1 MKRTLLPILC
11 AATLAAAVSCGV
23 NPENTTADA
32 VADTQ
37 PRLPAMHYADSTR
50 NGRKISKDPHVIRF
64 KERYLMYYS
73 MAPAKDEGWTVGIA
87 ESRDLTHWTPVAI
100 MEPAGQYESKGFC
113 APCALV
119 RDDTVHLFYQTY
131 GNNEKDAICH
141 AWSTDGIHFERDAS
155 NPIFAPEPAA
165 WTCGRAIDAEVARVG
180 DRYLM
185 YYATRTTD
193 YKRQIIGVAEAPAD
207 TDFSRGEWRQVGDGP
222 VLKPEYPWEETCTEG
237 ASIVEH
243 DGKYYM
249 FYAGAYNNRP
259 QQVGVAV
266 SDDGIRWTKMSN
278 KPFLA
283 NGDPGTWNSC
293 ESGHPHIFKDADGR
307 TYLFYQGND
316 DKGKTWY
323 LSNVEVVW
331 RDGIPVP
338 EQAVPQGPPL

>member
-11 AATLAAAVSCGV
+11 AATLAAAVSCGG

-193 YKRQIIGVAEAPAD
+193 YKRQIIGVAEAPAN

-293 ESGHPHIFKDADGR
+293 ESGHPHIFQDADGR

-331 RDGIPVP
+331 RDGRPVIK
-338 EQAVPQGPPL
+338 Q

>member
-141 AWSTDGIHFERDAS
+141 AW
-155 NPIFAPEPAA
+155 
-165 WTCGRAIDAEVARVG
+165 
-180 DRYLM
+180 
-185 YYATRTTD
+185 
-193 YKRQIIGVAEAPAD
+193 
-207 TDFSRGEWRQVGDGP
+207 
-222 VLKPEYPWEETCTEG
+222 
-237 ASIVEH
+237 
-243 DGKYYM
+243 
-249 FYAGAYNNRP
+249 
-259 QQVGVAV
+259 
-266 SDDGIRWTKMSN
+266 
-278 KPFLA
+278 
-283 NGDPGTWNSC
+283 
-293 ESGHPHIFKDADGR
+293 
-307 TYLFYQGND
+307 
-316 DKGKTWY
+316 
-323 LSNVEVVW
+323 
-331 RDGIPVP
+331 
-338 EQAVPQGPPL
+338 